1 MENLRKMGTSELVEI
16 VNETGGWSN
25 RNYTSGRDDKL
36 SEHLDGFAIKEKLW
50 DGGSRRRPG
59 RAVPAL
65 QPDMRDSYPVV
76 PRIHSLLLCQCL
88 RLFIFFWSFEL

>member
-50 DGGSRRRPG
+50 DGGSRRRPCQG
-59 RAVPAL
+59 CASLATRYARFL
-65 QPDMRDSYPVV
+65 SSCSSYSFSVTLSMPETFYF
-76 PRIHSLLLCQCL
+76 LLVL
-88 RLFIFFWSFEL
+88 